1 MQVVDDK
8 DRQLVGALRANGRLT
23 YAELGRLVGLSGPS
37 ATDRVQRLEQAGI
50 ITGYHAAV
58 SPEAIGRGVS
68 ALIGVYLTDSAD
80 QDRVCAA
87 MQALPEAEDCWFVAG
102 EESFIVKVR
111 TADVPAL
118 EGCISRLRRLDGVAR
133 TRTTVVLSTKWEG
146 KVAPLQPDE
155 QPDEPADQQAE
166 VGQ

>member
-1 MQVVDDK
+1 MDEK
-8 DRQLVGALRANGRLT
+8 DRQLVGALRANARLT
-23 YAELGRLVGLSGPS
+23 YAELGRLVGMSGPS
-37 ATDRVQRLEQAGI
+37 ATDRVQRLEQAGV

-80 QDRVCAA
+80 QDRVCTA
-87 MQALPEAEDCWFVAG
+87 MQALPEVEDCWFVAG

-111 TADVPAL
+111 TEDVPAL
-118 EGCISRLRRLDGVAR
+118 EGAISRLRRLDGVAR

-146 KVAPLQPDE
+146 KVAPLRD
-155 QPDEPADQQAE
+155 DEPE
-166 VGQ
+166 GGQ